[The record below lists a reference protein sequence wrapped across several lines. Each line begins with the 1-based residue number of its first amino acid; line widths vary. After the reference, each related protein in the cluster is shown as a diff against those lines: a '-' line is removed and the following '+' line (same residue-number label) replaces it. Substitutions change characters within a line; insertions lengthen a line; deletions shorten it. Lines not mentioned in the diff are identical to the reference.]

1 MTFCSRD
8 VSCMTESSML
18 CFACRRASRCSGVP
32 GSPNMRSNVACGFTE
47 TGSGLWSSYQ
57 DIVLKNTH
65 G

>member
-1 MTFCSRD
+1 
-8 VSCMTESSML
+8 ML
-18 CFACRRASRCSGVP
+18 CFVCRRARRCSGVP

-47 TGSGLWSSYQ
+47 TGSGLLSSYH